1 MTTPITVDTT
11 LISGVISAAVAILVA
26 CGTVI
31 WTVKSNRKL
40 ENEKLL
46 KQKKEE
52 LYLSIIDMERAMYL
66 YFVCVSHSFNK
77 VEYNIDAIDAARDK
91 AFARVELITTVH
103 FIELNIERAMEAISQ
118 FEQSY
123 VYYLRDGFKREFSAS
138 DVVNATTLYRN
149 IERETTA
156 LKAEVMKL

>member
-1 MTTPITVDTT
+1 MDST
-11 LISGVISAAVAILVA
+11 LLGALIGAGVTLAAVALTAVVNYHF
-26 CGTVI
+26 TQ
-31 WTVKSNRKL
+31 KQENLKL
-40 ENEKLL
+40 R

-91 AFARVELITTVH
+91 SFARVELITTVH

-123 VYYLRDGFKREFSAS
+123 VYYLKDGFKREFSAS
-138 DVVNATTLYRN
+138 DVVNANTLYRN

>member
-1 MTTPITVDTT
+1 MTTPITIDTT

-31 WTVKSNRKL
+31 WTTKSNRKL
-40 ENEKLL
+40 EEKKL
-46 KQKKEE
+46 KDAKKEE

-66 YFVCVSHSFNK
+66 YFVCVSHSYNK
-77 VEYNIDAIDAARDK
+77 VEYNTNAIDSARDR
-91 AFARVELITTVH
+91 AIARMELIINVH
-103 FIELNIERAMEAISQ
+103 FDELKIERAMEAISQ

>member
-1 MTTPITVDTT
+1 
-11 LISGVISAAVAILVA
+11 
-26 CGTVI
+26 
-31 WTVKSNRKL
+31 
-40 ENEKLL
+40 
-46 KQKKEE
+46 
-52 LYLSIIDMERAMYL
+52 MYL
-66 YFVCVSHSFNK
+66 YFVCVSHSYNK
-77 VEYNIDAIDAARDK
+77 VEYNTDAIDSARDR
-91 AFARVELITTVH
+91 AIARMELIIKVH
-103 FIELNIERAMEAISQ
+103 FDELKIERAMEAISQ

>member
-1 MTTPITVDTT
+1 MTAPITIDTT

-31 WTVKSNRKL
+31 WTTKSNRKL
-40 ENEKLL
+40 EEKKL
-46 KQKKEE
+46 KDAKKEE

-77 VEYNIDAIDAARDK
+77 IEYNIDVIDAARDK
-91 AFARVELITTVH
+91 AIAKMELITTVH
-103 FIELNIERAMEAISQ
+103 FIELGIERAMEAISQ
-118 FEQSY
+118 FELSY

>member
-1 MTTPITVDTT
+1 MDST
-11 LISGVISAAVAILVA
+11 LLGALIGAGVTLAAVALTAVVNYHF
-26 CGTVI
+26 TQ
-31 WTVKSNRKL
+31 KQENLKL
-40 ENEKLL
+40 R

-123 VYYLRDGFKREFSAS
+123 VYYLKYGFKREFSAS
-138 DVVNATTLYRN
+138 DVVNANTLYRN

>member
-1 MTTPITVDTT
+1 MDST
-11 LISGVISAAVAILVA
+11 LLGALIGAGVTLAAVALTAVVNYHF
-26 CGTVI
+26 TQ
-31 WTVKSNRKL
+31 KQENLKL
-40 ENEKLL
+40 R

-123 VYYLRDGFKREFSAS
+123 VYYLKDGFKREFSAS
-138 DVVNATTLYRN
+138 DVVNANTLYRN

>member
-1 MTTPITVDTT
+1 MDST
-11 LISGVISAAVAILVA
+11 LIGALIGAGVTLAAVALTAVVNYHF
-26 CGTVI
+26 TQ
-31 WTVKSNRKL
+31 KQENLKL
-40 ENEKLL
+40 R

-66 YFVCVSHSFNK
+66 YFVCVSHSYNK
-77 VEYNIDAIDAARDK
+77 VEYNTDAIDSARDR
-91 AFARVELITTVH
+91 AIARMELIIKVH
-103 FIELNIERAMEAISQ
+103 FDELKIERAMEAISQ